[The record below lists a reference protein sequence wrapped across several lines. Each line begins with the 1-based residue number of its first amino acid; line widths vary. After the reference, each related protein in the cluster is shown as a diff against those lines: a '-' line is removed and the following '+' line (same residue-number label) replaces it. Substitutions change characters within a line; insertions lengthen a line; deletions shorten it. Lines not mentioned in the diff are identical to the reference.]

1 MLKNQTFRHF
11 LLSRLALVLIASLVV
26 FASMVL
32 LPGDPAEVLLGV
44 DARPDTIA
52 TLHHK
57 LGLDRPLPERYL
69 HWLKDMATGDLGQ
82 SYSYSIPVSQLLSDR
97 LAVSAPLAGMALG
110 LAVILG
116 VPLGLFAA
124 ARKGRAVDVILMS
137 GIQLTKAMPD
147 FWLAMILTSIFAL
160 TLHWFPAGGFPGW
173 GQGIA
178 HGVQALLLPALALA
192 LPQAAV
198 LARFSRSSALQTLQA
213 PFILTARA
221 HGLSR
226 QAVLWRH
233 VLPHSL
239 PPVLAVISLQIPLL
253 LSGTIIVENVFDL
266 HGTGSLLLEAVN
278 QRDIPVV
285 QGCVLLVVLVVILE
299 KGLLQW
305 LESRLSPW
313 VNHTQG
319 GPRS

>member
-1 MLKNQTFRHF
+1 MLKKPTFHHF
-11 LLSRLALVLIASLVV
+11 LLSRLALLLIASLLV
-26 FASMVL
+26 FTSMVL

-44 DARPDTIA
+44 DARPDTVA
-52 TLHHK
+52 TLHHQ

-69 HWLKDMATGDLGQ
+69 FWLRNMASGNLGQ
-82 SYSYSIPVSQLLSDR
+82 SYSYNIPVSQLLAER
-97 LAVSAPLAGMALG
+97 LAVSGPLAGMALG
-110 LAVILG
+110 LAVSLG

-124 ARKGRAVDVILMS
+124 TRKGRAIDIMLMS
-137 GIQLTKAMPD
+137 SIQLAKAMPD

-160 TLHWFPAGGFPGW
+160 ALHWFPAGGFPGW
-173 GQGIA
+173 DHGIV
-178 HGVQALLLPALALA
+178 HGMQALLLPALALV

-226 QAVLWRH
+226 RAVLWRH
-233 VLPHSL
+233 VFPHSL

-285 QGCVLLVVLVVILE
+285 QGGVLLVVLVVILE

-305 LESRLSPW
+305 LESRVSP
-313 VNHTQG
+313 
-319 GPRS
+319 